1 MNEERDF
8 VVFTDDDGN
17 DFELDVIDYFDYND
31 KEYAVLVDTNEECD
45 CEDEECDCE
54 TNVYIM
60 QVVVNEAEDTEEFVS
75 PAEED
80 MDALIQI
87 VQSRLEEGDCCCD
100 DDCCCDECTDDCTC
114 DDSCAGDNASAKCG
128 TCGGFDFAV
137 NTKSKHRL
145 SPLNDLSPNEED
157 F

>member
-31 KEYAVLVDTNEECD
+31 KEYAVLVDTNDECG

-100 DDCCCDECTDDCTC
+100 D
-114 DDSCAGDNASAKCG
+114 SCAGDNASAKCG
-128 TCGGFDFAV
+128 TCCK
-137 NTKSKHRL
+137 T
-145 SPLNDLSPNEED
+145 EE
-157 F
+157 

>member
-31 KEYAVLVDTNEECD
+31 KEYAVLVDTNDECG

-100 DDCCCDECTDDCTC
+100 DDCCCDEP
-114 DDSCAGDNASAKCG
+114 A
-128 TCGGFDFAV
+128 
-137 NTKSKHRL
+137 
-145 SPLNDLSPNEED
+145 
-157 F
+157 